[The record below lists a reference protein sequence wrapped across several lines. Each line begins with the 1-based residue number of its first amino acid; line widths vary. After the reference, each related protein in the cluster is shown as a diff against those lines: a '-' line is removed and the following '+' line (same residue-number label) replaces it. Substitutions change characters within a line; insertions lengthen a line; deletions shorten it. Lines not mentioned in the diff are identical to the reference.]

1 MKISLRAAIE
11 ITAAVCVFIFFSVYF
26 PPKSYAKNSIN
37 TQIKTEIVLKRFKP
51 LSKQMTRE
59 EVTYV
64 IKRKHNLKGKELFIP
79 KGCTLLFK
87 GGCITNGIVHGEATV
102 IEAGDDKSFSN
113 VILGGSWNPDK
124 TYPEW
129 FGAIGDGVIDD
140 TYALQKAVYFAEGN
154 TLVLQNGK
162 KYKYTQGIKVK
173 SNTSISG
180 EGAIVIKACYSAFL
194 RNEHS
199 SEDVIDENI
208 RISGLNGITL
218 DNSYRGLWLWMVG
231 VKGLTITDCSFE
243 NHTPLDEEQHSQWC
257 VTVSG
262 EDIDI
267 NNCRI
272 NTYGGGL
279 FSDGIHVYNAINCAI
294 HDCVIITEDDCIGFA
309 PEIAR
314 EQVEYDKYNQIS
326 TNVNIY
332 NNRLTGTRNCIR
344 FEVRENAPKVFA
356 YQNVHVWN
364 NVLDGKTIPV
374 GSFLYLHDYRKKT
387 EYKDHSFIVEGNKIE
402 GTLKSDKLNF
412 IELFGKNPVELPIGV
427 MNIKNVSISGIKTS
441 MSGFENYLRC
451 IGAENVV
458 VKNCS
463 FSADDNATSGL
474 AIRESKNVSV
484 YDCYFSTYSQYP
496 FIQITNCS
504 GEVQKNRIERLN
516 NDNNAGIGIFIKD
529 SDDMTVERNEISNF
543 SIGLSDVKSSKQ
555 VDSNSYRRCNLNV
568 QRRR

>member
-1 MKISLRAAIE
+1 
-11 ITAAVCVFIFFSVYF
+11 
-26 PPKSYAKNSIN
+26 
-37 TQIKTEIVLKRFKP
+37 
-51 LSKQMTRE
+51 
-59 EVTYV
+59 
-64 IKRKHNLKGKELFIP
+64 
-79 KGCTLLFK
+79 
-87 GGCITNGIVHGEATV
+87 
-102 IEAGDDKSFSN
+102 
-113 VILGGSWNPDK
+113 
-124 TYPEW
+124 
-129 FGAIGDGVIDD
+129 
-140 TYALQKAVYFAEGN
+140 
-154 TLVLQNGK
+154 
-162 KYKYTQGIKVK
+162 
-173 SNTSISG
+173 
-180 EGAIVIKACYSAFL
+180 
-194 RNEHS
+194 
-199 SEDVIDENI
+199 
-208 RISGLNGITL
+208 
-218 DNSYRGLWLWMVG
+218 
-231 VKGLTITDCSFE
+231 
-243 NHTPLDEEQHSQWC
+243 

-314 EQVEYDKYNQIS
+314 KQVEYDKYNQIS

-412 IELFGKNPVELPIGV
+412 IEVFGKNPVELPIGV

-441 MSGFENYLRC
+441 MSGFENYLQC
-451 IGAENVV
+451 IGAEDVV

-504 GEVQKNRIERLN
+504 GVVQKNRIERLKK
-516 NDNNAGIGIFIKD
+516 DNSAGIGIYLQD
-529 SDDMTVERNEISNF
+529 SDNMIIDNNEVTNF
-543 SIGLSDVKSSKQ
+543 SIGFSDSKLIRRN
-555 VDSNSYRRCNLNV
+555 DSNKYNRCNINF
-568 QRRR
+568 QRR

>member
-1 MKISLRAAIE
+1 MKSSLKVVIE
-11 ITAAVCVFIFFSVYF
+11 IAVAVYVFAFFSVYVS
-26 PPKSYAKNSIN
+26 PMAYAKNSVN
-37 TQIKTEIVLKRFKP
+37 TPITLKWYRP

-59 EVTYV
+59 DITYV
-64 IKRKHNLKGKELFIP
+64 VKSRHNLKGKELFIP

-87 GGCITNGIVHGEATV
+87 GGCITNGIVHGKGT
-102 IEAGDDKSFSN
+102 IIDAGEDKSFYD
-113 VILGGSWNPDK
+113 IIFDGSWNPVK
-124 TYPEW
+124 SFPEW
-129 FGAIGDGVIDD
+129 FGAIGDGVTDD
-140 TYALQKAVYFAEGN
+140 TYAIQKAAYFAEGN
-154 TLVLQNGK
+154 TLVLQKGK

-218 DNSYRGLWLWMVG
+218 NNSYRGLWLWMVG
-231 VKGLTITDCSFE
+231 VKGLNISNCSFE
-243 NHTPLDEEQHSQWC
+243 NHTPLDKEQSSQWC

-279 FSDGIHVYNAINCAI
+279 FSDGIHVYNSINCAI

-332 NNRLTGTRNCIR
+332 NNRLTGTKNCIR

-356 YQNVHVWN
+356 YQNVHIWN

-374 GSFLYLHDYRKKT
+374 GSFIYLHDYRKKT
-387 EYKDHSFIVEGNKIE
+387 EYKDHSFIIEGNTIE
-402 GTLKSDKLNF
+402 GTLKGDKLNF
-412 IELFGKNPVELPIGV
+412 IEVFGKNPVELPPGV
-427 MNIKNVSISGIKTS
+427 MNIKSVSISGIKTS
-441 MSGFENYLRC
+441 MSGFENYFRC
-451 IGAENVV
+451 IGAEDVV

-484 YDCYFSTYSQYP
+484 YDCYFSTFSQYP

-504 GEVQKNRIERLN
+504 GLVQKNRIERLKK
-516 NDNNAGIGIFIKD
+516 DNSAGIGIYLQD
-529 SDDMTVERNEISNF
+529 SDNMKIDNNELTNF
-543 SIGLSDVKSSKQ
+543 SIGFSDSKPIRRN
-555 VDSNSYRRCNLNV
+555 DSNTYSRCNINF
-568 QRRR
+568 QRR